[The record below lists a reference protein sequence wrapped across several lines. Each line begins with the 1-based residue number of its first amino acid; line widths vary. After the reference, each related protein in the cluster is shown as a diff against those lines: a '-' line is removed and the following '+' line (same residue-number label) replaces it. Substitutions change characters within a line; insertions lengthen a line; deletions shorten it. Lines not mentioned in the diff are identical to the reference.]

1 MVESFDSIG
10 NKLTEEFLN
19 PAIYLLSALA
29 FVWFLYGVVMFILAR
44 VNGEEEG
51 IKKGKQHM
59 LWGLIGLVIVF
70 SAGSIYKIITSF
82 FE

>member
-10 NKLTEEFLN
+10 NKLIDQALN

-59 LWGLIGLVIVF
+59 LWGLIGLAIMF

>member
-1 MVESFDSIG
+1 V
-10 NKLTEEFLN
+10 
-19 PAIYLLSALA
+19 
-29 FVWFLYGVVMFILAR
+29 FILAR

-59 LWGLIGLVIVF
+59 LWGLIGLAIMF

>member
-1 MVESFDSIG
+1 MEIIDKTAAVLLADFI
-10 NKLTEEFLN
+10 N
-19 PAIYLLSALA
+19 PAVYLLSAVA
-29 FVWFLYGVVMFILAR
+29 FVWFLFGVAEFLWAR
-44 VNGEEEG
+44 YKSDEDG

-70 SAGSIYKIITSF
+70 SAGAIYNFITGF